1 MQHTRFQSVNK
12 ADSSDPLYALSLFKS
27 YLSSPYAA
35 KASLEERSKKDD
47 SVEVKELLDLVNVNI
62 SSGIDSRYVA
72 FRDKLKEIWKK
83 NPKERIVIFTERI
96 ATMKFL
102 EENIKKEFRLSDNQ
116 VKRFDGSLSDTEQE
130 EMVNDFAK
138 EDSKI
143 RVFISSDS
151 GSQGVNLHY
160 FCHTM
165 FNYDIPW
172 TPSNNVMAVSTAM
185 VRSKLLSSTTL
196 WQMVRKKICVQIFA
210 FSTSFL
216 RKSKR
221 CMMFLAMP

>member
-1 MQHTRFQSVNK
+1 
-12 ADSSDPLYALSLFKS
+12 
-27 YLSSPYAA
+27 
-35 KASLEERSKKDD
+35 
-47 SVEVKELLDLVNVNI
+47 
-62 SSGIDSRYVA
+62 
-72 FRDKLKEIWKK
+72 
-83 NPKERIVIFTERI
+83 
-96 ATMKFL
+96 MKFL

-172 TPSNNVMAVSTAM
+172 SLITLEQRNGRIDRYGQKQTPVIYYLVANGQEEDLRTDF
-185 VRSKLLSSTTL
+185 RILDKLLEKEQEVHDVL
-196 WQMVRKKICVQIFA
+196 GD
-210 FSTSFL
+210 
-216 RKSKR
+216 
-221 CMMFLAMP
+221 AMSVM